1 MHLCRALSFC
11 PFFPFLV
18 LPLPFHLFALVVF
31 LSSLRLFVLALS
43 SPFLPLSRA
52 YRQLFVISI
61 SHELDFCNYFGSHV
75 EVVFGH
81 FWDHFWSLLGPL
93 GIPLDIH
100 GPSVL
105 HVCSHVYTCRT
116 HGSFLGPLLGPLWR
130 PTATPSGQEEDQS
143 RSQDGSREGSQKE
156 LRKASILETL
166 EHAILNDSTTV

>member
-1 MHLCRALSFC
+1 MHLCRGLSFC
-11 PFFPFLV
+11 SFFPFLV
-18 LPLPFHLFALVVF
+18 LPFPLFALVVIR
-31 LSSLRLFVLALS
+31 SSLRFFVLALS

-81 FWDHFWSLLGPL
+81 FWNHFWSLLGPL

-100 GPSVL
+100 GPSVF
-105 HVCSHVYTCRT
+105 HVCSHAYTCRT
-116 HGSFLGPLLGPLWR
+116 HSSFLGPLLGPLWR
-130 PTATPSGQEEDQS
+130 PMATPSGQEEDQS
-143 RSQDGSREGSQKE
+143 RSEDGCRESSQKE
-156 LRKASILETL
+156 LQKAWILEPL